1 MRFSSSCACLTAVIA
16 VCLGARSGAQAVA
29 SINWQHREAK
39 FAYVG
44 YTTLYVCDA
53 LEDQVR
59 RVLVYLGARPDA
71 KVMVTCP
78 RGPTV
83 PTQDALVTTDFYV
96 PVPVDPAE
104 GNATGNATGNPT
116 AQWTALKIDARRPGF
131 MGRGDCELMQGMKDL
146 VTKNFG
152 LRDLDYRTN
161 CVPHDLGLDDFSVTA
176 TALKVAMPH

>member
-1 MRFSSSCACLTAVIA
+1 MRFSSTSGAVIA
-16 VCLGARSGAQAVA
+16 VMASFLNARAPAEVVA
-29 SINWQHREAK
+29 PVSWEHREAK

-59 RVLVYLGARPDA
+59 RLLVYFGARPDA
-71 KVMVTCP
+71 KVLATCP

-83 PTQDALVTTDFYV
+83 PTQDAVVTTDFYV
-96 PVPVDPAE
+96 PVTGDGA
-104 GNATGNATGNPT
+104 GGTATG
-116 AQWTALKIDARRPGF
+116 QWTPLKIDARRPSF

-146 VTKNFG
+146 LTKNFS

-161 CVPHDLGLDDFSVTA
+161 CFPHDLGLDDFSVTA
-176 TALKVAMPH
+176 TALKMTALH